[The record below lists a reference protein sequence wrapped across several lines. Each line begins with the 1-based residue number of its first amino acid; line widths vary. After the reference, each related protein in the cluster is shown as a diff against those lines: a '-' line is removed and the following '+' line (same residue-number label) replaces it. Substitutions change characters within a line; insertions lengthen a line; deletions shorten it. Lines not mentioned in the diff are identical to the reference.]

1 MITVTIYKDSGQYSR
16 FTVEGHAG
24 YAQEG
29 FDIICSAVS
38 VLTLNTVNSIEAFT
52 GDSFQAEQ
60 DEESGFLSFSL
71 SSPISPESKL
81 LLNSLVLGLQ
91 NIEEEYG
98 RPYIHIRFKEV

>member
-52 GDSFQAEQ
+52 NDGIAAE
-60 DEESGFLSFSL
+60 EKNGFLTCQFNDPL
-71 SSPISPESKL
+71 SSQAVL
-81 LLNSLVLGLQ
+81 LMDSMVLGLTDIQ
-91 NIEEEYG
+91 NNYG
-98 RPYIHIRFKEV
+98 KQYIRLICKEV

>member
-52 GDSFQAEQ
+52 EDDFSAE
-60 DEESGFLSFSL
+60 EKNGFLTCQFKSRP
-71 SSPISPESKL
+71 SSKTEL
-81 LLNSLVLGLQ
+81 LMDSMVLGITDIQ
-91 NIEEEYG
+91 NNYG
-98 RPYIHIRFKEV
+98 KQYIRLICKEV